1 MQNACPLCKCRDVPV
16 CVQALEGPNATLWLS
31 PPHSRGSGRG
41 LCNTG
46 QLALRSHSPS
56 DPAIHLTLESLLRV
70 RVQEFSRVRLCD
82 PMDCSPPGC
91 FVHEIS
97 QARILEW
104 VAISFSRDLPDP
116 GITPASLVA
125 PALAGRFF
133 TTEPL
138 GNLTTLKTLFLFAT
152 VSSRLSVSSY
162 SPST

>member
-31 PPHSRGSGRG
+31 PPHSRGSGWG

-46 QLALRSHSPS
+46 SLLSG
-56 DPAIHLTLESLLRV
+56 LTLLILQFTSPWSLSCECMFRSSVVSDSVTPWTVAHQAPLSTRFPW
-70 RVQEFSRVRLCD
+70 QEYWSRL
-82 PMDCSPPGC
+82 PFPSPGY
-91 FVHEIS
+91 
-97 QARILEW
+97 
-104 VAISFSRDLPDP
+104 LPDP

-152 VSSRLSVSSY
+152 VSSGLSLSSY